1 MSSIYLGAE
10 VFAGQ
15 NLNFEPTLQFD
26 GPPGPPVVII
36 EIDYSFP
43 AATFDVSATNRSFQT
58 NVIIKQS
65 ETRSGILYFMQERI
79 ETETPIPTRTDATG
93 VRPSYRVQ

>member
-1 MSSIYLGAE
+1 MSSIYLETE

-15 NLNFEPTLQFD
+15 NLSGSLLQFD
-26 GPPGPPVVII
+26 GPPGPTVVNV

-43 AATFDVSATNRSFQT
+43 PATFDISATNRSFQT

-93 VRPSYRVQ
+93 VRPDYRGQ